1 MTAAVV
7 GTDDVVAYAERAD
20 ALTEVLADRWS
31 CRAFLPEPVPTDVLR
46 RMFDMAQRTA
56 SWCNTQPWHVYV
68 ATGGSVRDLAS
79 RLVDSAQASTGNPDI
94 APPEEYVGV
103 YRERR
108 REAGFALYRSLGIE
122 REDREGRAQQML
134 KNFEFFDAPHVAIIT
149 TDRLQGAYGAIDCGG
164 YVTNLLNA
172 ATSLGVATI
181 PQAAIAM
188 HPDPVRAYF
197 DIPDDRQIVCAVSF
211 GYADAGHPA
220 NDFRTTRASVDEAVT
235 FVGQP

>member
-1 MTAAVV
+1 MTAAFLE
-7 GTDDVVAYAERAD
+7 TDDVRHAGRAD
-20 ALTEVLADRWS
+20 ALSEVLTDRWS
-31 CRAFLPEPVPTDVLR
+31 CRAFLPDLVAADDLR

-79 RLVDSAQASTGNPDI
+79 RLVDSAQTSTGNPDI

-149 TDRLQGAYGAIDCGG
+149 TDRLQGLTARSTA
-164 YVTNLLNA
+164 
-172 ATSLGVATI
+172 VAT
-181 PQAAIAM
+181 
-188 HPDPVRAYF
+188 
-197 DIPDDRQIVCAVSF
+197 
-211 GYADAGHPA
+211 
-220 NDFRTTRASVDEAVT
+220 
-235 FVGQP
+235 

>member
-7 GTDDVVAYAERAD
+7 ATDDVVAYAERAD
-20 ALTEVLADRWS
+20 AFTEVLADRWS
-31 CRAFLPEPVPTDVLR
+31 CRAFLPDPVPTDVLR

-79 RLVDSAQASTGNPDI
+79 RLVDSAQTSTGNPDI

-149 TDRLQGAYGAIDCGG
+149 TDRLQGLTARSTA
-164 YVTNLLNA
+164 
-172 ATSLGVATI
+172 VAT
-181 PQAAIAM
+181 
-188 HPDPVRAYF
+188 
-197 DIPDDRQIVCAVSF
+197 
-211 GYADAGHPA
+211 
-220 NDFRTTRASVDEAVT
+220 
-235 FVGQP
+235 